1 MGMTPSD
8 LVYEWNGESP
18 SVSVSVQDETL
29 RDGVQA
35 AGVRDPRGED
45 KRELLH
51 HMAAVGIESADI
63 GLPSAGPRAYEDT
76 LALAREIAS
85 SGLPLT
91 ATCVARTVAADIEPI
106 IEIAQA
112 SGITIEVGAFIGA
125 SRLRQVVEGWTID
138 EMVRATAAAVSLALS
153 AGHPVMFVT
162 EDTTRAHPD
171 ALRALYG
178 EAIRCGARR
187 LCVCDTVGHATPAG
201 VARLIQFVRDEIV
214 IPSGEPVSIDWHG
227 HRDRGLGLA
236 NAMAAIEAGANRVHA
251 TALGMGER
259 AGNVEMELILV
270 NRALLGEA
278 RGDLTKL
285 PAYAAAASR
294 AFGVP
299 VPANYPAVGANAFR
313 TGTGVHAAAIRKA
326 RAKGDAW
333 LADRVYS
340 GVPASLVGRTQEVQ
354 VSAFSGL
361 ANVRWWLETHG
372 YDSTDDARAQRILA
386 SAKRSSTPLSD
397 AELEGLAAA
406 RTWPGE
412 PILLRDFDELG
423 LTHRADVGV
432 VPADVREIPPVVRG
446 SDHGAHERR
455 GARDPRAEGGH

>member
-1 MGMTPSD
+1 MARSD
-8 LVYEWNGESP
+8 LVYEWNGEPP
-18 SVSVSVQDETL
+18 SAAVSVQDETL

-35 AGVRDPRGED
+35 AGVRDPRTED
-45 KRELLH
+45 KRDFLH
-51 HMAAVGIESADI
+51 HMVAVGIESADI
-63 GLPSAGPRAYEDT
+63 GLPSAGPRAYEDA
-76 LALAREIAS
+76 LALAREIAAAR
-85 SGLPLT
+85 LPLT
-91 ATCVARTVAADIEPI
+91 ATCAARTLSVDIEPI
-106 IEIAQA
+106 LDIAQA
-112 SGITIEVGAFIGA
+112 SGVAIEVATFIGS
-125 SRLRQVVEGWTID
+125 SRVRQVVEGWTLAD
-138 EMVRATAAAVSLALS
+138 MVRATAASVSLALG

-171 ALRALYG
+171 MLRALYG

-187 LCVCDTVGHATPAG
+187 VCVCDTVGHATPAG
-201 VARLIQFVRDEIV
+201 VARLLRFVRDEV
-214 IPSGEPVSIDWHG
+214 VAPSRGGESVSIDWHG

-236 NAMAAIEAGANRVHA
+236 NAMAAIEAGADRVHA

-259 AGNVEMELILV
+259 AGNVEMELVLV
-270 NRALLGEA
+270 NLALLGQV
-278 RGDLTKL
+278 RGDLTRL

-294 AFGVP
+294 AFGIP

-372 YDSTDDARAQRILA
+372 YDATDDARARRILA
-386 SAKRSSTPLSD
+386 SAKRSSSPLSD
-397 AELEGLAAA
+397 AELDALAAA
-406 RTWPGE
+406 RARPDE
-412 PILLRDFDELG
+412 AISLRGLDELG
-423 LTHRADVGV
+423 LAHRADIGV
-432 VPADVREIPPVVRG
+432 MPADVRDVAPIVRG
-446 SDHGAHERR
+446 ADHSAHDRGGAS
-455 GARDPRAEGGH
+455 DPRAEGSH